1 MLHLTVYSVPKT
13 RLGDIYLLQTL
24 VVNLHYT
31 VRDRGLGGLVPPA
44 NFEASFCFS
53 SACLATRYIW
63 SPQFLSLLRVLW
75 CELAFFLLG
84 FLPVRRME
92 KHLAEWRKMKPKIV
106 ATCHPLS
113 IFEKCNICR
122 ICSPVLLR
130 SSFHFYSFTLISGKV
145 QEDRG
150 SFPHV
155 ELEDLYC
162 PFHFA
167 SLTKLLVYYE
177 AQSSVLWL
185 NRYTV

>member
-1 MLHLTVYSVPKT
+1 M
-13 RLGDIYLLQTL
+13 YLLQTS
-24 VVNLHYT
+24 VVNLRYT

-84 FLPVRRME
+84 FLPARKME

-106 ATCHPLS
+106 AACHPLS
-113 IFEKCNICR
+113 IFEKCTHLLNLVLQSSLLIVPSIFIPLLSFQGRFKR
-122 ICSPVLLR
+122 IE
-130 SSFHFYSFTLISGKV
+130 V
-145 QEDRG
+145 Q
-150 SFPHV
+150 SPHV

-167 SLTKLLVYYE
+167 PLTELLVYYE
-177 AQSSVLWL
+177 ALWG
-185 NRYTV
+185 

>member
-1 MLHLTVYSVPKT
+1 MLRLTVYSVPKT
-13 RLGDIYLLQTL
+13 RLGDIYLLQTS

-31 VRDRGLGGLVPPA
+31 IRDRGLGGLVPPA

-84 FLPVRRME
+84 LLPARTME

-113 IFEKCNICR
+113 IFEKCTHLSNLFS
-122 ICSPVLLR
+122 SPLYSTFLPFLFLY
-130 SSFHFYSFTLISGKV
+130 SHFRDGS
-145 QEDRG
+145 RG
-150 SFPHV
+150 
-155 ELEDLYC
+155 
-162 PFHFA
+162 
-167 SLTKLLVYYE
+167 
-177 AQSSVLWL
+177 
-185 NRYTV
+185 